1 MKEICKKCCHY
12 DEMLTLRGMPGVP
25 CWMGQ
30 DPAFVEND
38 DCQYF
43 EVAQHPLQLDAKR
56 SLPASDNSSQPTPAP
71 LAE

>member
-12 DEMLTLRGMPGVP
+12 DRMLTLRGMPGVP

-30 DPAFVEND
+30 DPTFIENNE
-38 DCQYF
+38 CEYF
-43 EVAQHPLQLDAKR
+43 EVAQPSLQSDAR
-56 SLPASDNSSQPTPAP
+56 ESAASDNSSQPTLAP